1 MTCPYTPQQNG
12 MAEREMRTSVEC
24 LLIGKKPDLTLARV
38 WGCMVQ
44 FMVPEQQRGGKLAPK
59 AHWGL
64 HLGVSLESK
73 GWEVLNLTNNKV
85 VTSVEVIFYEMLSR
99 EVWKAKYGPASG
111 RTQADPPT
119 DTSTATVPLLTKV
132 NEPADEDVVEVLPPS
147 PILAPLSPIADQPA
161 LTSVSATGDE
171 GSLEASP
178 VALASGIVGG
188 RQGAKL
194 VDQDGKPS
202 TTGEQQT
209 GEPVEQEATAGVR
222 STREQQAGQSTG
234 EQSKSAGGEQ
244 LVEAAGRRL
253 GRRRRRGAVGRRRV
267 HRQRRGGGAD
277 REA

>member
-12 MAEREMRTSVEC
+12 MAEREMRTSVESVRTM
-24 LLIGKKPDLTLARV
+24 LLHVG
-38 WGCMVQ
+38 VQ
-44 FMVPEQQRGGKLAPK
+44 HHCSWFLSSSAVGSWRRKITGGFI
-59 AHWGL
+59 W
-64 HLGVSLESK
+64 
-73 GWEVLNLTNNKV
+73 
-85 VTSVEVIFYEMLSR
+85 
-99 EVWKAKYGPASG
+99 VWKAKYGPASG

-147 PILAPLSPIADQPA
+147 PILAPLSPVADQPA